1 MKPPRMRVS
10 HRRGGGLRT
19 KFRSAPTVR
28 CQVGRGQLEKMSWP
42 RKLRGSGH
50 QGWSK
55 VKALEPRE
63 AFQETNASGSEALTG
78 GSSVLAKLRSRP

>member
-1 MKPPRMRVS
+1 MTGLDETPRMRVS

-19 KFRSAPTVR
+19 EFRSAPTVR
-28 CQVGRGQLEKMSWP
+28 CQAGRGQLEKMSWP

-63 AFQETNASGSEALTG
+63 AFQETNAPGS
-78 GSSVLAKLRSRP
+78 